1 MVVASLH
8 YKADVSSERRCYG
21 VDRGNDGV
29 LRRSEVVY
37 SNSASITASIFV
49 LRGKLCHA
57 SAKLNVMRNKRRR
70 GMKELGE

>member
-57 SAKLNVMRNKRRR
+57 SANVMRNKRRR